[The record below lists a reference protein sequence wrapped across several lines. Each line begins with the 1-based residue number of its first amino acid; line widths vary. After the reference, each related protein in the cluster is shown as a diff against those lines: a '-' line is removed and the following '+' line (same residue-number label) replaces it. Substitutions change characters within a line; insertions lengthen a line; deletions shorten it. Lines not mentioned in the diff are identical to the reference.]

1 MRIPQDGTV
10 SPLATEPASLPLM
23 VAALELY
30 FDSVAEQRIR
40 VLWRALSAAGVA
52 TMSDVAHGRHPPHV
66 SLVASDSLDPVA
78 GAQALGDLSAAP
90 PRLTLGHTG
99 QFPGGGLGRGPAPTA
114 PLPALHGEA
123 TSRLDTGGVPYWPL
137 YRPGAWVPHCTLSM
151 TARGEAIATGARI
164 GFDYL
169 PLEATVRSAAVAD
182 HSRDVYHPLPG
193 LIG

>member
-52 TMSDVAHGRHPPHV
+52 TMSDVAHGRHRPHV

-78 GAQALGDLSAAP
+78 VAQALGDLSAAP
-90 PRLTLGHTG
+90 PRLTLGHIG
-99 QFPGGGLGRGPAPTA
+99 QFPRGALWLGPAPTGPLLA
-114 PLPALHGEA
+114 PHPEG
-123 TSRLDTGGVPYWPL
+123 TR
-137 YRPGAWVPHCTLSM
+137 RPGTR
-151 TARGEAIATGARI
+151 RG
-164 GFDYL
+164 
-169 PLEATVRSAAVAD
+169 
-182 HSRDVYHPLPG
+182 
-193 LIG
+193 